1 MKSAIK
7 LLRDKGEM
15 IYLDDPYKDLGIIWE
30 ER

>member
-7 LLRDKGEM
+7 LLRDKGEV
-15 IYLDDPYKDLGIIWE
+15 IYQGDPYKDSGIIWE